1 MGKHKKKAVVAP
13 SQQQQL
19 TPEQKQEQDL
29 NELLQI
35 YSPERREA
43 VREKILQRNKKK
55 KWLITYEL
63 LMYLANNNTSA

>member
-1 MGKHKKKAVVAP
+1 MTKHHSKKKSKLSAAP

-19 TPEQKQEQDL
+19 SREQKQEQEL

-43 VREKILQRNKKK
+43 MREKILQRNKKK
-55 KWLITYEL
+55 KK
-63 LMYLANNNTSA
+63 